1 MSPIVRSG
9 VSEKGL
15 RTTPFSSRNTLGGRS
30 LGRGWRWPMGASR
43 ASVAGGGGLAWLT
56 AGGLWAEVAAF
67 SANATLRKTELSTAT
82 HMTAWSA
89 KVGFIFASSI
99 GSVDAALMHDPTENR
114 LSWIAAIVHI
124 LLKPT
129 DAALNTVCVAQPI

>member
-1 MSPIVRSG
+1 
-9 VSEKGL
+9 
-15 RTTPFSSRNTLGGRS
+15 
-30 LGRGWRWPMGASR
+30 MGASR
-43 ASVAGGGGLAWLT
+43 ASVEGGGGLAWLT

-99 GSVDAALMHDPTENR
+99 GSVDDALMHDPTENR

-124 LLKPT
+124 LLKT
-129 DAALNTVCVAQPI
+129 DRRGAEHRDGIK

>member
-9 VSEKGL
+9 VSKKGL
-15 RTTPFSSRNTLGGRS
+15 RTTPFSSRNTLDGRS

-43 ASVAGGGGLAWLT
+43 ASVAGGGGLAWLA

-82 HMTAWSA
+82 HVTILGAKQRTARSA
-89 KVGFIFASSI
+89 KVGFIFASST
-99 GSVDAALMHDPTENR
+99 LMLD
-114 LSWIAAIVHI
+114 
-124 LLKPT
+124 
-129 DAALNTVCVAQPI
+129 